1 MTEGLDIAAIIAAV
15 TSGGISILSIYITRK
30 NDIELEKLKNKL
42 EIEKDEESAIRD
54 YRFEA
59 LKRLYRE
66 CEPIL
71 FQFAELSDS
80 ALLRILALAKNAQQG
95 NLGPK
100 NKDTIFHTIII
111 L

>member
-1 MTEGLDIAAIIAAV
+1 M
-15 TSGGISILSIYITRK
+15 
-30 NDIELEKLKNKL
+30 KNKL

-95 NLGPK
+95 NLGP
-100 NKDTIFHTIII
+100 NKDTIFNTIII